1 MSTVDETKMRAA
13 IDAFRQT
20 VFVIIEA
27 IESAPD
33 GLASGELYS
42 FLLGA
47 RVVSTI
53 QQYETLVDML
63 IQSGQVERR
72 NHCLHAVKGK

>member
-13 IDAFRQT
+13 IDAFHQT
-20 VFVIIEA
+20 VVVIIEA
-27 IESAPD
+27 IESAPN

-42 FLLGA
+42 LLLGA

-72 NHCLHAVKGK
+72 NHRLHAVKGK